1 MSVPARLIV
10 ATCVAI
16 VIIMATFVPSLVVF
30 CMQFCLIAWV
40 GMAFFVRV
48 LSVLGMDAPGLEV
61 LVFVLGETLPV
72 VAFVVAAP
80 AIIAELAL
88 LVLAMLTAM
97 VAAVVLIIQPV
108 APTLVREKALL
119 TP

>member
-1 MSVPARLIV
+1 MRLIV

-16 VIIMATFVPSLVVF
+16 VIIMATFVPALVVV
-30 CMQFCLIAWV
+30 CMQFCLIARA
-40 GMAFFVRV
+40 GMALFVRLLGV
-48 LSVLGMDAPGLEV
+48 LAVYATGLEV
-61 LVFVLGETLPV
+61 HVFVLGGTLPV
-72 VAFVVAAP
+72 IGFVVAST

-88 LVLAMLTAM
+88 LALAMLTTM
-97 VAAVVLIIQPV
+97 VAAVALIVQPV